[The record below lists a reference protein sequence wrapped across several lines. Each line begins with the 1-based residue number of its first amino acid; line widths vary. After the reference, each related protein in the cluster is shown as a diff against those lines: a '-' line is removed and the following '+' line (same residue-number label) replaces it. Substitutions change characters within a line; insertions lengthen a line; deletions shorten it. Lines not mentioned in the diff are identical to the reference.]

1 MANRF
6 KPIPAADRYFDGG
19 QTTAMFFLKVQ
30 IEFESR
36 IALEAA
42 QTKPARV
49 LPRGGKGYLTEL
61 ANGAFRIK
69 QGQIFYNPT
78 ERQLDKIFEGELY
91 GYC

>member
-6 KPIPAADRYFDGG
+6 KPVPAANRYFDGG
-19 QTTAMFFLKVQ
+19 QSTAMFFFKAQ

-36 IALEAA
+36 IALEIVQA
-42 QTKPARV
+42 KPARV
-49 LPRGGKGYLTEL
+49 LPRRDKQHLIEL
-61 ANGAFRIK
+61 ANGTFRIK